1 MTTRITKKHATGPRD
16 RAAKARAA
24 KVERL
29 ILSLSPEVS
38 ILKDPHNLIVK
49 VGDRRSFYT
58 SLWGLLQGLEDVAR
72 RLHWGEAQMESVHEL
87 VTAERETQALLD
99 EWLPKLYAALPQL
112 SDFVFSDEETLRTGT
127 GAHEALKLSAQ

>member
-1 MTTRITKKHATGPRD
+1 MTMRITKKHATGPRD

-24 KVERL
+24 RVERL

-38 ILKDPHNLIVK
+38 ILNDPHNLIVK
-49 VGDRRSFYT
+49 VGGRRSFYT
-58 SLWGLLQGLEDVAR
+58 SLGGLLRGPENVAR

-87 VTAERETQALLD
+87 VTAERETQARLD
-99 EWLPKLYAALPQL
+99 EWLRKFYAELAQL
-112 SDFVFSDEETLRTGT
+112 RDFVFSDEETLRTGT